1 MSTVQCVTCGQ
12 AESPIE
18 GRISLREPLKSQVQ
32 ASVGAACWGLWRDQQ
47 LRVINEYRLNL
58 AEPKSRD
65 VIELAARQFL
75 KLGDAPGG
83 EMLVTGPDKAKEL
96 GNL

>member
-1 MSTVQCVTCGQ
+1 MSTVQCVTCGRE
-12 AESPIE
+12 ESAIE
-18 GRISLREPLKSQVQ
+18 GRVALREPLKTRVLE
-32 ASVGAACWGLWRDQQ
+32 SVGAGCWAMWRDQQ

-58 AEPKSRD
+58 SEPRSRD

-75 KLGDAPGG
+75 KLEAGSEADA
-83 EMLVTGPDKAKEL
+83 LVTGPEKAKEL

>member
-12 AESPIE
+12 QEAAIE
-18 GRISLREPLKSQVQ
+18 GRISLREPLKGRVQ
-32 ASVGAACWGLWRDQQ
+32 ASVCAACWALWRDQQ

-58 AEPKSRD
+58 AEPRSRD
-65 VIELAARQFL
+65 VIELAAQQFL
-75 KLGDAPGG
+75 KLEVDADT
-83 EMLVTGPDKAKEL
+83 EALVTGPEKAKEL